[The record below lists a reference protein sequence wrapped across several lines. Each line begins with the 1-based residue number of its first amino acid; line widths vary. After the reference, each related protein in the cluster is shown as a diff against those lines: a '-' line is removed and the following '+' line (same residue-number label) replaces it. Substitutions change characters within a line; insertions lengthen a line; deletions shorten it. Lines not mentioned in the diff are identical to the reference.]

1 MKKNIQ
7 KYATIVYNDED
18 MVSVRIPDFNIA
30 TFGLNEANAIDMA
43 REAVS
48 LYMDVEKKYPIPTD
62 IQDVVL
68 EDWEKDSNAKISL
81 KSYNVLIF
89 DEKLPTFA
97 YA

>member
-18 MVSVRIPDFNIA
+18 MVSVRIPDFNIS
-30 TFGLNEANAIDMA
+30 TFGLNEANAINMA

-48 LYMDVEKKYPIPTD
+48 LYMDVEKKRPIPTD

-68 EDWEKDSNAKISL
+68 EDWEKDSNAKVSL
-81 KSYNVLIF
+81 KSYNVSIF
-89 DEKLPTFA
+89 DKKVLAVA